1 MANALILAER
11 KTNVEVGLV
20 RLFKPAVSSSFDYDG
35 FYLNEDEEPQ
45 ENGII
50 AHNEVRAIVNSYLAA
65 VKCFERHQ
73 AIADEMNR
81 YTSLVGY
88 GSGFKFNVSYNKD
101 VVSKED
107 FAKGMQRQCWEYVFA
122 KMNIQKWVTSGV
134 MRDINEFINNRKN
147 YPFSM
152 KNVYRM
158 FEVIVGT
165 REHTMNRAIVE
176 AIDNITKYTH
186 ENRYG
191 LPGWKTNEGHL
202 LNKNS

>member
-1 MANALILAER
+1 
-11 KTNVEVGLV
+11 
-20 RLFKPAVSSSFDYDG
+20 
-35 FYLNEDEEPQ
+35 
-45 ENGII
+45 
-50 AHNEVRAIVNSYLAA
+50 
-65 VKCFERHQ
+65 
-73 AIADEMNR
+73 
-81 YTSLVGY
+81 
-88 GSGFKFNVSYNKD
+88 
-101 VVSKED
+101 
-107 FAKGMQRQCWEYVFA
+107 
-122 KMNIQKWVTSGV
+122 MNIQKWVTSGV